1 MDVLEIIPAETFEF
15 TTTGNVIPGMPAEN
29 LCVKA
34 YRMLEQDFDLDPV
47 KIHLHK
53 IIPSGAGLGGGSSDA
68 SYTLRLLNEKF
79 SMGLSQQVLMDYA
92 ARLGSDC
99 AFFIQDHAIV
109 GTGRGEILKEISFSL
124 KDKFLVVVVPA
135 LHVSTGDAFSGI
147 LPQPSSYSIEDVVL
161 KHPIQHWKNFLKNDF
176 EDTVFKKHPSI
187 KLLKEKLYSLGAVF
201 ASMSGTGSAVVGI
214 FDAEIDV
221 SDQFPDTT
229 IWSGFAE

>member
-1 MDVLEIIPAETFEF
+1 MDVLEIIPSETFEF
-15 TTTGNVIPGMPAEN
+15 TTTGNVVPGALEEN

-34 YRMLEQDFDLDPV
+34 YRLLEKDFELDPV

-79 SMGLSQQVLMDYA
+79 SLGLSQQILMDYA

-99 AFFIQDHAIV
+99 AFFIQDHAMV
-109 GTGRGEILKEISFSL
+109 GTGRGEILQEISFSL

-135 LHVSTGDAFSGI
+135 IHVSTADAFSGI
-147 LPQPSSYSIEDVVL
+147 LPQPSSYSIADVIL
-161 KHPIQHWKNFLKNDF
+161 GHPLPQWKNFLKSDF
-176 EDTVFKKHPSI
+176 EDNVFKKHPSI
-187 KLLKEKLYSLGAVF
+187 KILKEKLYLLGAVF
-201 ASMSGTGSAVVGI
+201 ATMSGTGSSVVGI
-214 FDAEIDV
+214 FDGEIDV
-221 SDQFPDTT
+221 SGQFPDTT